1 MLIKQTKFLHETN
14 EKNSPL
20 EIDPIKRL
28 PPLNALLSFEA
39 AARNGSFYQAA
50 EELYVT
56 PSAISHQIKSLES
69 FLGVQL
75 FERKKRQI
83 EITAAGKRY
92 TKFIQKAL
100 REIDKGTQ
108 DLIASHDTGEL
119 SISMTPAFLNY
130 WLLPRIDKFYE
141 QNPDIQL
148 DINAS
153 VALIDFPRSD
163 IDIAVYFGHGDWP
176 NVESSFLRHSER
188 VPVCSPKLL
197 EKHAINTPSD
207 LLEHKLFFVKQ
218 RKEEWEAWFDLAET
232 EYNMR
237 KYPISFS
244 SSSLAVKAAAEGVG
258 IALADISLAS
268 ESIRKGELIMPF
280 DIRLKLEKAF
290 YVVYQKNRKM
300 TFAMKAFK
308 EWMMNEMSSDSIAE
322 ER

>member
-1 MLIKQTKFLHETN
+1 M
-14 EKNSPL
+14 
-20 EIDPIKRL
+20 
-28 PPLNALLSFEA
+28 
-39 AARNGSFYQAA
+39 
-50 EELYVT
+50 T

-83 EITAAGKRY
+83 EITPAGKRY

-100 REIDKGTQ
+100 REIDRGTQ

-141 QNPDIQL
+141 LNPDIQL

-153 VALIDFPRSD
+153 IAPVDFPRSD
-163 IDIAVYFGHGDWP
+163 IDIAVYFGHGEWP
-176 NVESSFLRHSER
+176 NVECTFLRHSER

-197 EKHAINTPSD
+197 AKQAIHTPAD
-207 LLEHKLFFVKQ
+207 ILNHKLFFVKQ
-218 RKEEWEAWFDLAET
+218 RKEEWESWFDLAKT
-232 EYNMR
+232 EYKML

-244 SSSLAVKAAAEGVG
+244 SSSLAVKAATEGVG

-268 ESIRKGELIMPF
+268 ESIRKGELIMPI
-280 DIRLKLEKAF
+280 DIRLRLEKAF
-290 YVVYQKNRKM
+290 YLVYQKNRKM

-308 EWMMNEMSSDSIAE
+308 EWIINEMSTDALTESS
-322 ER
+322 